1 MVSKKILRR
10 LLCIARQVL
19 EMVMN
24 DILQL
29 GKRVEECENQI
40 MAQVLPRA
48 ESWQGDGA
56 EAFRNELQNVLVPM
70 IRQLI
75 QALMGVHGGINNA
88 QQTIV
93 DADTKAAAKVEEL
106 AGKFRSITTF

>member
-1 MVSKKILRR
+1 MVSKKVLRR

-19 EMVMN
+19 EIVLN

-29 GKRVEECENQI
+29 SKRVEECENQI

-48 ESWQGDGA
+48 ETWKGDGA
-56 EAFRNELQNVLVPM
+56 ESFRNELQNVLVPM

-75 QALMGVHGGINNA
+75 QALLGVHGGINSA

-93 DADTKAAAKVEEL
+93 DADTKAAAQVDEL
-106 AGKFRSITTF
+106 AEKFRSITTF